1 MALTFPGSPSVNQIH
16 VDTASGNV
24 YQWNGTVWI
33 NFNTQNPK
41 NIKELDNISG
51 SFNGSDTTFALTS
64 GSYPITPVSDAQVII
79 SLGGVVQEAGT
90 DYTTSGSNITFTT
103 APDAALTFYG
113 LVFGGKVQMSSVD
126 DGSIY
131 GYNLT
136 SGGPN
141 WDTAGNITITGI
153 ATIGTSSIVVNGS
166 TNRVTV
172 GSGATVSSD
181 GITAGIVTASVFYGD
196 GSGLEGV
203 VAGIGTTGS
212 INTTGIIT
220 ATSFSGDGSGIT
232 NIGGVLEPLVYSPGI
247 GATGIAAT
255 TNIILTY
262 QKPISSNVGIVT
274 IQTEELSYT
283 QAITSPG
290 AGLYGVAGND
300 REGDVS
306 GNNATITVN
315 VGDTLIFSNSVYGD
329 HPLYIRVSDEGASVS
344 QGTLTGEG
352 TATTTWDTF
361 GVTPGTYYYQC
372 SVHSAMIGEIVV
384 QDNVS
389 ERFDVSTVGSSS
401 TISINNATLT
411 INPAT
416 DLGIG
421 GTNYYVLFPA
431 NAFQDTMRTSNSVG
445 ISSYY
450 FKTAAATGTG
460 PFSLYMTGRGLNG
473 ELGQNDGITRSS
485 PIQVSGTQWNNVHV
499 DIMNQGVLA
508 VKSDG
513 TLWAWG
519 ENTQGSLGANLGN
532 QDHRSSPV
540 QTPGTQWEGAVASY
554 GSVAAKKTDG
564 TLWMWGKNGANHLL
578 GLNSDTS
585 PRSSPIQ
592 LPGTNWNEIGLGRDE
607 FRVTK
612 TDGTLWVWGENGYG
626 QLGLNNRTNPQ
637 SPTQLPGTQWKY
649 SVGGYARGM
658 GIKTDGTIWG
668 WGVHEY
674 YGALGQN
681 STSIKGYS
689 SPVQVPGTQWTSIA
703 SGNYHNV
710 AFKTDGTMWTWGSNS
725 NGTLG
730 LNDAADRSSP
740 VQMPGTQWDESQ
752 YSCHRYGTHAKKTD
766 GTLWAWG
773 LGGNGGEMGL
783 NESAIGYSSPKQI
796 PGTQWRLGG
805 GVGITTYNNSNRQTI
820 PLLKDE

>member
-1 MALTFPGSPSVNQIH
+1 MALSFPGSPSVNQIH

-166 TNRVTV
+166 TNRVTI

-220 ATSFSGDGSGIT
+220 ATSFSGDGSGLT
-232 NIGGVLEPLVYSPGI
+232 NIGGALEPLVYSPGI
-247 GATGIAAT
+247 GATGIAAD
-255 TNIILTY
+255 TNIVLTF
-262 QKPISSNVGIVT
+262 QKPISANVGIVT

-300 REGDVS
+300 RSGAVS
-306 GNNATITVN
+306 GNNVTITVN

-329 HPLYIRVSDEGASVS
+329 HPLYIRVSDGGASVS
-344 QGTLTGEG
+344 EGTLTGEG

-372 SVHSAMIGEIVV
+372 SIHPAMIGEIVV

-389 ERFDVSTVGSSS
+389 ERFDVATVGSSS
-401 TISINNATLT
+401 TISIDNATLT

-431 NAFQDTMRTSNSVG
+431 NAFQDTMRTSDSVG

-450 FKTAAATGTG
+450 FGTVALTS
-460 PFSLYMTGRGLNG
+460 PAYSLYMTG
-473 ELGQNDGITRSS
+473 D
-485 PIQVSGTQWNNVHV
+485 
-499 DIMNQGVLA
+499 
-508 VKSDG
+508 
-513 TLWAWG
+513 
-519 ENTQGSLGANLGN
+519 NL
-532 QDHRSSPV
+532 
-540 QTPGTQWEGAVASY
+540 
-554 GSVAAKKTDG
+554 
-564 TLWMWGKNGANHLL
+564 
-578 GLNSDTS
+578 
-585 PRSSPIQ
+585 
-592 LPGTNWNEIGLGRDE
+592 
-607 FRVTK
+607 
-612 TDGTLWVWGENGYG
+612 YG
-626 QLGLNNRTNPQ
+626 QLGQ
-637 SPTQLPGTQWKY
+637 GDI
-649 SVGGYARGM
+649 
-658 GIKTDGTIWG
+658 IKR
-668 WGVHEY
+668 
-674 YGALGQN
+674 
-681 STSIKGYS
+681 S
-689 SPVQVPGTQWTSIA
+689 SPVQVPGTQWKNIHTDIMQECITA
-703 SGNYHNV
+703 V
-710 AFKTDGTMWTWGSNS
+710 KTDGTLWAW
-725 NGTLG
+725 G
-730 LNDAADRSSP
+730 LNQNGEYGANDRVDRSSP
-740 VQMPGTQWDESQ
+740 VQVPGTQWEGGLKTYGTTIAKKTDGTLWTWGNDNNGKHGVNDQGISRSSPTQVPGTEWGVPAVGRDSMYCTKTDGTLWSWGYDYMGALGWTNSSASVPRSSPNQ
-752 YSCHRYGTHAKKTD
+752 ISGTEWKYAVGGYSRAMALKTDGTLWGWGINQTYGGLGLNDVVNRSSPTQVPGTWTDVSSGNYHCLASKGDGYLWTWGINSNGSLGLNNDAYYSSPIQISGTQWTNEFRCTRYGSRAKKTD

-773 LGGNGGEMGL
+773 LGAYGGEVG
-783 NESAIGYSSPKQI
+783 NNTSEIAYSSPIQI
-796 PGTQWRLGG
+796 PGTQWKLGS
-805 GVGITTYNNSNRQTI
+805 VGISTYQNSNMQFNAY
-820 PLLKDE
+820 LKDE

>member
-1 MALTFPGSPSVNQIH
+1 MALSFPGSPNVNQIH

-41 NIKELDNISG
+41 NIKELDNIAG

-103 APDAALTFYG
+103 APDAVLTFYG

-172 GSGATVSSD
+172 GSGTTVSSD
-181 GITAGIVTASVFYGD
+181 GIAAGIVTATAFYGD

-203 VAGIGTTGS
+203 VAGIGTTGN

-232 NIGGVLEPLVYSPGI
+232 NIGGALEPLVYSPGI

-255 TNIILTY
+255 TNIVLTY
-262 QKPISSNVGIVT
+262 QKPISANVGIVT

-283 QAITSPG
+283 QAITFAGS
-290 AGLYGVAGND
+290 GLYGVAGND
-300 REGDVS
+300 REGAVS
-306 GNNATITVN
+306 GNNATVTVN
-315 VGDTLIFSNSVYGD
+315 VGDTVIFSNSVYGD
-329 HPLYIRVSDEGASVS
+329 HPLYIRVSNGGASVS

-372 SVHSAMIGEIVV
+372 SIHSAMIGEIVV

-389 ERFDVSTVGSSS
+389 ERFDVATVGSSS
-401 TISINNATLT
+401 TISIDNATLT

-421 GTNYYVLFPA
+421 STNYYVLFPA
-431 NAFQDTMRTSNSVG
+431 NAFQDTMGTSDSVG

-450 FKTAAATGTG
+450 FETEADGGGAVGGTLFG
-460 PFSLYMTGRGLNG
+460 WGRNSSGQLGLNDASNRSSPHQISGTNWTMIAGGNGKTLWLNSSG
-473 ELGQNDGITRSS
+473 ELYGSGDSRYLGQNQSTEVQYSSPVQIPGTQWSDISSGNYNAMALKTDGTLWGWTGYNNDGQLGQNNRVAYSSPAQIPGTTWSKASTVRYGVVATKTDGTLWTWGWNRGGYNTVGYRSS
-485 PIQVSGTQWNNVHV
+485 PTQIPGTQWTGNVFANY
-499 DIMNQGVLA
+499 DGWWAI
-508 VKSDG
+508 KSDG
-513 TLWAWG
+513 TLWG
-519 ENTQGSLGANLGN
+519 CGDNSNGDLGINDIA
-532 QDHRSSPV
+532 D
-540 QTPGTQWEGAVASY
+540 
-554 GSVAAKKTDG
+554 
-564 TLWMWGKNGANHLL
+564 
-578 GLNSDTS
+578 
-585 PRSSPIQ
+585 RSSPIQ
-592 LPGTNWNEIGLGRDE
+592 LPGTQWSGVSQTWSAHTVLG
-607 FRVTK
+607 TK
-612 TDGTLWVWGENGYG
+612 TDGTLWVWGSG
-626 QLGLNNRTNPQ
+626 
-637 SPTQLPGTQWKY
+637 
-649 SVGGYARGM
+649 
-658 GIKTDGTIWG
+658 TDGQN
-668 WGVHEY
+668 
-674 YGALGQN
+674 GQN
-681 STSIKGYS
+681 NVVNYS
-689 SPVQVPGTQWTSIA
+689 SPVQIPGTEWSNAKSGYDISIA
-703 SGNYHNV
+703 
-710 AFKTDGTMWTWGSNS
+710 T
-725 NGTLG
+725 
-730 LNDAADRSSP
+730 
-740 VQMPGTQWDESQ
+740 
-752 YSCHRYGTHAKKTD
+752 KTD
-766 GTLWAWG
+766 GTLWVWGYDGNYG
-773 LGGNGGEMGL
+773 LGGQNGG
-783 NESAIGYSSPKQI
+783 SAFPAPGYRSSPVQI
-796 PGTQWRLGG
+796 PGTQWSRNQ
-805 GVGITTYNNSNRQTI
+805 I
-820 PLLKDE
+820 KDVFQSAFAFKTS